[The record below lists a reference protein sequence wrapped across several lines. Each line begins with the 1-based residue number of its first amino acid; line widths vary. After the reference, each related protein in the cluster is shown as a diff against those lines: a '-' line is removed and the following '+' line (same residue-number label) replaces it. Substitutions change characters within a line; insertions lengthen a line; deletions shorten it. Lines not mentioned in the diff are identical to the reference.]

1 MAECKTINKV
11 EEAKKY
17 QILSMNIALK
27 GKIMYVTSSENNN
40 MFILTDSDEY
50 NFYAIKKGKNKE
62 NIIESYFL
70 KSEIPDGAVFQTNN
84 QESQIWCN
92 KLGTHVII
100 KYKNAVFYY
109 NTYMKKKKA
118 EIMLFTLNKYLQPY
132 SVAFNDDFYDIEK
145 TGKILFSDYNSSI
158 YELEIE
164 LNEQKEMIHF
174 FGEIF
179 KFKAEIVKKYD
190 ETDEDPTFDFFEM
203 EKDDRILDMKLIL
216 SKDTTTMGDASIGN
230 EGKNIF
236 ILAITKNI
244 LFQFYGKDS
253 YKKVFENYKLENGNI
268 LKAYKRFISKTKNE
282 FKYSRIQLINEASLE
297 KEKKSEIIFGF
308 MSKCGY
314 MMGKLNTI
322 NPVPQKS
329 FKVIEFYKPNREQ
342 KEELIRAPPKMV
354 CQSINH
360 IFFLHHDYL
369 VIQNKLTNRII
380 HDEYLPY
387 PYLDMYY
394 HHISNGI
401 IIYNENG
408 IYKIP
413 LENEFKYLFEDYIE
427 IGNYE
432 SALELTKDEKK
443 IRPKLHKLYA
453 EQLFEQKQ
461 YLKAAD
467 EYAFSDEIFEHVCIK
482 FLGINNC
489 QALLEY
495 LALVLKF
502 RCQNKLNAV
511 KDKTESEKDNSF
523 FIDKYL
529 IITWIF
535 ELIVGKNENDKA
547 QKLIQYLRTYCR
559 DNKYKNYINIFLIYY
574 ILNIYGKNKE
584 YLEFANLRGDYK
596 SSILSLIDHRK
607 IKECL
612 FTLSSM
618 VQGGVTLEN
627 PLPKEIFFNYSN
639 LFIKECP
646 KESID
651 LLENYFIVNDKQD
664 EIIKI
669 LNYPNYKML
678 AKEEENFKIVLNFIK
693 KLIRKKFKILG
704 NEIDYKK
711 NANIHNLYI
720 LLSSYKTELYKQEL
734 IDYLMNYLTSRSI
747 KLQKIITSEAIYFD
761 LYFAKKIFEKKS
773 DILDKK
779 VLCILNYLL
788 EQYTD
793 SIDLALTNNITINEN
808 DQSKELVYMLA
819 ENIPDPKLRKKIWL
833 KIFEYKKK
841 NNNLSEAKIIISK
854 SKNLIKIEDILPLM
868 GGNVKINEFK
878 DELKVCIQNY
888 EASKGK
894 LISEINLFNELNES
908 INRDID
914 LSEKK
919 AIQMNYTRIRCCRC
933 NKNIRGE
940 KYFLFPCK
948 HIFDIECLI
957 DTYIKFKEFNKIEDK
972 KFDQKITVIKKLSEK
987 IEKLKLKKKKAN
999 EYENKT
1005 KDLESLGTLQKLKTL
1020 NIKTLISKEIQKDQF
1035 SKEEELMLNDTER
1048 ILYNYLDEECLL
1060 CGKEVIE
1067 SIQASFG
1074 EENDFDLDL

>member
-27 GKIMYVTSSENNN
+27 GKIMYVTSSEKNN

-50 NFYAIKKGKNKE
+50 NFYVIKKGKNKE
-62 NIIESYFL
+62 NVIESYFL

-109 NTYMKKKKA
+109 NPYMKKKTA
-118 EIMLFTLNKYLQPY
+118 EMMLFTLNKYLQPY
-132 SVAFNDDFYDIEK
+132 SVAFNDDVYEPEK

-282 FKYSRIQLINEASLE
+282 FKYSRIQLINETSSE
-297 KEKKSEIIFGF
+297 KSEIIFGF

-467 EYAFSDEIFEHVCIK
+467 EYAFSDEIFEHVCMK

>member
-1 MAECKTINKV
+1 MSECKTINKV

-17 QILSMNIALK
+17 QIISMNIALK

-50 NFYAIKKGKNKE
+50 NFYVIKKGKNKE
-62 NIIESYFL
+62 NNIESYFL
-70 KSEIPDGAVFQTNN
+70 KSEIPDGAVFQTNS
-84 QESQIWCN
+84 QESQIWCD
-92 KLGTHVII
+92 KMGTHVII

-109 NTYMKKKKA
+109 NPYMKKKTS
-118 EIMLFTLNKYLQPY
+118 EMMLFTLNKYLQPY

-158 YELEIE
+158 YELQIE
-164 LNEQKEMIHF
+164 LNEEKEMIHY

-179 KFKAEIVKKYD
+179 KFKAEKVKKYD
-190 ETDEDPTFDFFEM
+190 ETDEDPDFDFFQM
-203 EKDDRILDMKLIL
+203 EKDDRILDMKLIV
-216 SKDTTTMGDASIGN
+216 SKDTTTMGDANLGT

-244 LFQFYGKDS
+244 LFQFYGKNS
-253 YKKVFENYKLENGNI
+253 YKEVFENYKLENGNI
-268 LKAYKRFISKTKNE
+268 LKAYKRFISKTKKD
-282 FKYSRIQLINEASLE
+282 FRYSRIQLINEASLE

-308 MSKCGY
+308 MSQCGY
-314 MMGKLNTI
+314 MMGKLSTI
-322 NPVPQKS
+322 NPEPQKS

-354 CQSINH
+354 SQSLNH

-394 HHISNGI
+394 NQISNGI
-401 IIYNENG
+401 ILYNENG
-408 IYKIP
+408 IYKIS

-432 SALELTKDEKK
+432 SALELTKEEKK

-453 EQLFEQKQ
+453 EHLFEQKK
-461 YLKAAD
+461 YLEAAD
-467 EYAFSDEIFEHVCIK
+467 EYAFSDEIFEHVCMK
-482 FLGINNC
+482 FLSINHS

-495 LALVLKF
+495 LALVLFF
-502 RCQNKLNAV
+502 RCRNK
-511 KDKTESEKDNSF
+511 KDKTELEKDSNF

-529 IITWIF
+529 ITTWIF
-535 ELIVGKNENDKA
+535 ELIVGKNEHDKA
-547 QKLIQYLRTYCR
+547 KKLIQYLRTYCR
-559 DNKYKNYINIFLIYY
+559 DNKYKNYINIYLLYY

-596 SSILSLIDHRK
+596 SSILALIDHRK
-607 IKECL
+607 IKDCL
-612 FTLSSM
+612 FILSSM

-664 EIIKI
+664 EVIKI

-678 AKEEENFKIVLNFIK
+678 SKDEENFKIVLNFLK

-704 NEIDYKK
+704 NEIDYRK
-711 NANIHNLYI
+711 NSDIHNLYI

-747 KLQKIITSEAIYFD
+747 KLQKIISSESIYFD
-761 LYFAKKIFEKKS
+761 LYFAKKIFEKKN

-793 SIDLALTNNITINEN
+793 SIDLALNNNLTINEN

-833 KIFEYKKK
+833 KIFEFKKK

-888 EASKGK
+888 EESKGK
-894 LISEINLFNELNES
+894 LISEVNLFNELNET

-919 AIQMNYTRIRCCRC
+919 AIQMKYTSLRCCRC
-933 NKNIRGE
+933 NKNIKGD
-940 KYFLFPCK
+940 KYFLFPCR
-948 HIFDIECLI
+948 HIFDIDCLI
-957 DTYIKFKEFNKIEDK
+957 DTYIKFKELNNIEDK
-972 KFDQKITVIKKLSEK
+972 KFDQKIEVIRNLSKK
-987 IEKLKLKKKKAN
+987 IERLKSKKKKAN
-999 EYENKT
+999 EFENKA
-1005 KDLESLGTLQKLKTL
+1005 KDIENLGTLQKLKTL
-1020 NIKTLISKEIQKDQF
+1020 NIKTLISKEIQKEQF
-1035 SKEEELMLNDTER
+1035 SKEEEFMLNDTQR

-1067 SIQASFG
+1067 STQASFG
-1074 EENDFDLDL
+1074 EEEDLDWSL

>member
-1 MAECKTINKV
+1 
-11 EEAKKY
+11 
-17 QILSMNIALK
+17 
-27 GKIMYVTSSENNN
+27 
-40 MFILTDSDEY
+40 
-50 NFYAIKKGKNKE
+50 
-62 NIIESYFL
+62 
-70 KSEIPDGAVFQTNN
+70 
-84 QESQIWCN
+84 
-92 KLGTHVII
+92 
-100 KYKNAVFYY
+100 
-109 NTYMKKKKA
+109 
-118 EIMLFTLNKYLQPY
+118 
-132 SVAFNDDFYDIEK
+132 
-145 TGKILFSDYNSSI
+145 
-158 YELEIE
+158 
-164 LNEQKEMIHF
+164 
-174 FGEIF
+174 
-179 KFKAEIVKKYD
+179 
-190 ETDEDPTFDFFEM
+190 
-203 EKDDRILDMKLIL
+203 
-216 SKDTTTMGDASIGN
+216 
-230 EGKNIF
+230 
-236 ILAITKNI
+236 
-244 LFQFYGKDS
+244 
-253 YKKVFENYKLENGNI
+253 
-268 LKAYKRFISKTKNE
+268 
-282 FKYSRIQLINEASLE
+282 
-297 KEKKSEIIFGF
+297 
-308 MSKCGY
+308 
-314 MMGKLNTI
+314 
-322 NPVPQKS
+322 
-329 FKVIEFYKPNREQ
+329 
-342 KEELIRAPPKMV
+342 
-354 CQSINH
+354 
-360 IFFLHHDYL
+360 
-369 VIQNKLTNRII
+369 
-380 HDEYLPY
+380 
-387 PYLDMYY
+387 
-394 HHISNGI
+394 
-401 IIYNENG
+401 
-408 IYKIP
+408 
-413 LENEFKYLFEDYIE
+413 
-427 IGNYE
+427 
-432 SALELTKDEKK
+432 
-443 IRPKLHKLYA
+443 
-453 EQLFEQKQ
+453 
-461 YLKAAD
+461 
-467 EYAFSDEIFEHVCIK
+467 
-482 FLGINNC
+482 
-489 QALLEY
+489 
-495 LALVLKF
+495 
-502 RCQNKLNAV
+502 
-511 KDKTESEKDNSF
+511 
-523 FIDKYL
+523 
-529 IITWIF
+529 
-535 ELIVGKNENDKA
+535 
-547 QKLIQYLRTYCR
+547 
-559 DNKYKNYINIFLIYY
+559 
-574 ILNIYGKNKE
+574 LNIYGKNKE

-651 LLENYFIVNDKQD
+651 LLENYFIVNDKQE

-1067 SIQASFG
+1067 STQASFG

>member
-50 NFYAIKKGKNKE
+50 NFYVIKKGKNKE
-62 NIIESYFL
+62 NVIESYFL

-109 NTYMKKKKA
+109 NPYMKKKTA
-118 EIMLFTLNKYLQPY
+118 EMMLFTLNKYLQPY
-132 SVAFNDDFYDIEK
+132 SVAFNDDVYEPEK

-282 FKYSRIQLINEASLE
+282 FKYSRIQLINETSSE
-297 KEKKSEIIFGF
+297 KSEIIFGF

-467 EYAFSDEIFEHVCIK
+467 EYAFSDEIFEHVCMK
-482 FLGINNC
+482 FLGIYNC

-529 IITWIF
+529 ITTWIF

>member
-1 MAECKTINKV
+1 MSECKTINKV

-17 QILSMNIALK
+17 QIISMNIALK

-50 NFYAIKKGKNKE
+50 NFYVIKKGKNKE
-62 NIIESYFL
+62 NNIESYFL
-70 KSEIPDGAVFQTNN
+70 KSEIPDGAVFQTNS
-84 QESQIWCN
+84 QESQIWCD
-92 KLGTHVII
+92 KMGTHVII

-109 NTYMKKKKA
+109 NPYMKKKTS
-118 EIMLFTLNKYLQPY
+118 EMMLFTLNKYLQPY

-158 YELEIE
+158 YELQIE
-164 LNEQKEMIHF
+164 LNEEKEMIHY

-179 KFKAEIVKKYD
+179 KFKAEKVKKYD
-190 ETDEDPTFDFFEM
+190 ETDEDPDFDFFQM
-203 EKDDRILDMKLIL
+203 EKDDRILDMKLIV
-216 SKDTTTMGDASIGN
+216 SKDTTTMGDASLGT

-244 LFQFYGKDS
+244 LFQFYGKNS
-253 YKKVFENYKLENGNI
+253 YKEVFENYKLENGNI
-268 LKAYKRFISKTKNE
+268 LKAYKRFISKTKKE
-282 FKYSRIQLINEASLE
+282 FRYSRIQLINEASLE

-308 MSKCGY
+308 MSQCGY

-322 NPVPQKS
+322 NPEPQKS

-354 CQSINH
+354 SQSLNH

-394 HHISNGI
+394 NQISNGI
-401 IIYNENG
+401 ILYNENG
-408 IYKIP
+408 IYKIS

-432 SALELTKDEKK
+432 SALELTKEEKK

-453 EQLFEQKQ
+453 EHLFEQKK
-461 YLKAAD
+461 YLEAAD
-467 EYAFSDEIFEHVCIK
+467 EYAFSDEIFEHVCMK
-482 FLGINNC
+482 FLSINHS

-495 LALVLKF
+495 LALVLFF
-502 RCQNKLNAV
+502 RCRNK
-511 KDKTESEKDNSF
+511 KDKIESEKDSNF

-529 IITWIF
+529 ITTWIF
-535 ELIVGKNENDKA
+535 ELIVGKNEHDKA
-547 QKLIQYLRTYCR
+547 KKLIQYLRTYCR
-559 DNKYKNYINIFLIYY
+559 DNKYKNYINIYLLYY
-574 ILNIYGKNKE
+574 ILNIYGKNGE

-596 SSILSLIDHRK
+596 SSILALIDHRK
-607 IKECL
+607 IKDCL
-612 FTLSSM
+612 STLSSM

-627 PLPKEIFFNYSN
+627 PLPKDIFFNYSN

-664 EIIKI
+664 EVIKI

-678 AKEEENFKIVLNFIK
+678 SKDEENFKIVLNFLK

-704 NEIDYKK
+704 NEIDYRK
-711 NANIHNLYI
+711 NSDIHNLYI

-747 KLQKIITSEAIYFD
+747 KLQKIISSESIYFD
-761 LYFAKKIFEKKS
+761 LYFAKKIFEKKN

-793 SIDLALTNNITINEN
+793 SIDLALNNNLTINEN

-833 KIFEYKKK
+833 KIFEFKKK

-888 EASKGK
+888 EESKGK
-894 LISEINLFNELNES
+894 LISEVNLFNELNET

-919 AIQMNYTRIRCCRC
+919 AIQMKYTSLRCCRC
-933 NKNIRGE
+933 NKNIKGD
-940 KYFLFPCK
+940 KYFLFPCR
-948 HIFDIECLI
+948 HIFDIDCLI
-957 DTYIKFKEFNKIEDK
+957 DTYIKFKELNNIEDK
-972 KFDQKITVIKKLSEK
+972 KFDQKIEVIRNLSKK
-987 IEKLKLKKKKAN
+987 IERLKSKKKKAN
-999 EYENKT
+999 ELENKA
-1005 KDLESLGTLQKLKTL
+1005 KDVENLGALQKLKTL
-1020 NIKTLISKEIQKDQF
+1020 NIKTLISKEIQKEQF
-1035 SKEEELMLNDTER
+1035 SKEEEFMLNDTQR

-1067 SIQASFG
+1067 STQASFG
-1074 EENDFDLDL
+1074 EEEDLDWSL

>member
-1 MAECKTINKV
+1 MSECKTINKV

-17 QILSMNIALK
+17 QIISMNIALK

-50 NFYAIKKGKNKE
+50 NFYVIKKGKNKE
-62 NIIESYFL
+62 NNIESYFL
-70 KSEIPDGAVFQTNN
+70 KSEIPDGAVFQTNS
-84 QESQIWCN
+84 QESQIWCD
-92 KLGTHVII
+92 KMGTHVII

-109 NTYMKKKKA
+109 NPYMKKKTS
-118 EIMLFTLNKYLQPY
+118 EMMLFTLNKYLQPY

-158 YELEIE
+158 YELQIE
-164 LNEQKEMIHF
+164 LNEEKEMIHY

-179 KFKAEIVKKYD
+179 KFKAEKVKKYD
-190 ETDEDPTFDFFEM
+190 ETDEDPDFDFFQM
-203 EKDDRILDMKLIL
+203 EKDDRILDMKLIV
-216 SKDTTTMGDASIGN
+216 SKDTTTMGDANLGT

-244 LFQFYGKDS
+244 LFQFYGKNS
-253 YKKVFENYKLENGNI
+253 YKEVFENYKLENGNI
-268 LKAYKRFISKTKNE
+268 LKAYKRFISKTKKE
-282 FKYSRIQLINEASLE
+282 FRYSRIQLINEASLE

-308 MSKCGY
+308 MSQCGY

-322 NPVPQKS
+322 NPEPQKS

-354 CQSINH
+354 SQSLNH

-394 HHISNGI
+394 NQISNGI
-401 IIYNENG
+401 ILYNENG
-408 IYKIP
+408 IYKIS

-432 SALELTKDEKK
+432 SALELTKEEKK

-453 EQLFEQKQ
+453 EHLFEQKK
-461 YLKAAD
+461 YLEAAD
-467 EYAFSDEIFEHVCIK
+467 EYAFSDEIFEHVCMK
-482 FLGINNC
+482 FLSINHS

-495 LALVLKF
+495 LALVLFF
-502 RCQNKLNAV
+502 RCRNK
-511 KDKTESEKDNSF
+511 KDKTELEKDSNF

-529 IITWIF
+529 ITTWIF
-535 ELIVGKNENDKA
+535 ELIVGKNEHDKA
-547 QKLIQYLRTYCR
+547 KKLIQYLRTYCR
-559 DNKYKNYINIFLIYY
+559 DNKYKNYINIYLLYY

-596 SSILSLIDHRK
+596 SSILALIDHRK
-607 IKECL
+607 IKDCL
-612 FTLSSM
+612 FILSSM

-627 PLPKEIFFNYSN
+627 PLPKDIFFNYSN

-664 EIIKI
+664 EVIKI

-678 AKEEENFKIVLNFIK
+678 SKDEENFKIVLNFLK

-704 NEIDYKK
+704 NEIDYRK
-711 NANIHNLYI
+711 NSDIHNLYI

-747 KLQKIITSEAIYFD
+747 KLQKIISSESIYFD
-761 LYFAKKIFEKKS
+761 LYFAKKIFEKKN

-793 SIDLALTNNITINEN
+793 SIDLALNNNLTINEN

-833 KIFEYKKK
+833 KIFEFKKK

-888 EASKGK
+888 EESKGK
-894 LISEINLFNELNES
+894 LISEVNLFNELNET

-919 AIQMNYTRIRCCRC
+919 AIQMKYTSLRCCRC
-933 NKNIRGE
+933 NKNIKGD
-940 KYFLFPCK
+940 KYFLFPCR
-948 HIFDIECLI
+948 HIFDIDCLI
-957 DTYIKFKEFNKIEDK
+957 DTYIKFKELNNIEDK
-972 KFDQKITVIKKLSEK
+972 KFDQKIEVIRNLSKK
-987 IEKLKLKKKKAN
+987 IERLKSKKKKAN
-999 EYENKT
+999 ELENKA
-1005 KDLESLGTLQKLKTL
+1005 KDVENLGALQKLKTL
-1020 NIKTLISKEIQKDQF
+1020 NIKTLISKEIQKEQF
-1035 SKEEELMLNDTER
+1035 SKEEEFMLNDTQR

-1067 SIQASFG
+1067 STQASFG
-1074 EENDFDLDL
+1074 EEEDLDWSL

>member
-27 GKIMYVTSSENNN
+27 GKIMYVTSSEKNN

-50 NFYAIKKGKNKE
+50 NFYVIKKGKNKE
-62 NIIESYFL
+62 NVIESYFL

-109 NTYMKKKKA
+109 NPYMKKKTA
-118 EIMLFTLNKYLQPY
+118 EMMLFTLNKYLQPY
-132 SVAFNDDFYDIEK
+132 SVAFNDDVYEPEK

-282 FKYSRIQLINEASLE
+282 FKYSRIQLINETSSE
-297 KEKKSEIIFGF
+297 KSEIIFGF

-467 EYAFSDEIFEHVCIK
+467 EYAFSDEIFEHVCMK
-482 FLGINNC
+482 FLGIYNC

>member
-27 GKIMYVTSSENNN
+27 GKIMYVTSSEKNN

-50 NFYAIKKGKNKE
+50 NFYVIKKGKNKE
-62 NIIESYFL
+62 NVIESYFL

-109 NTYMKKKKA
+109 NPYMKKKTA
-118 EIMLFTLNKYLQPY
+118 EMMLFTLNKYLQPY
-132 SVAFNDDFYDIEK
+132 SVAFNDDVYEPEK

-282 FKYSRIQLINEASLE
+282 FKYSRIQLINETSSE
-297 KEKKSEIIFGF
+297 KSEIIFGF

-394 HHISNGI
+394 HHISKGI

-467 EYAFSDEIFEHVCIK
+467 EYAFSDEIFEHVCMK

>member
-50 NFYAIKKGKNKE
+50 NFYVIKKEKNKE

-84 QESQIWCN
+84 QESQIWCD

-109 NTYMKKKKA
+109 NPYMKKKTA
-118 EIMLFTLNKYLQPY
+118 EMMLFTLNKYLQPY

-179 KFKAEIVKKYD
+179 KFKAEKVKKYD

-203 EKDDRILDMKLIL
+203 EKDDRILDMKLIV
-216 SKDTTTMGDASIGN
+216 SKESAMGDASIGN

-253 YKKVFENYKLENGNI
+253 YKQVFENYKLENGNI

-282 FKYSRIQLINEASLE
+282 FKYSRIQLINETSLE

-314 MMGKLNTI
+314 MMGKLSTI

-394 HHISNGI
+394 NQISNGI

-408 IYKIP
+408 IYKIS
-413 LENEFKYLFEDYIE
+413 LENEFKYLFEDHIE

-432 SALELTKDEKK
+432 SALDLTKEDKK

-467 EYAFSDEIFEHVCIK
+467 EYAFSDEIFEHVCMK

-502 RCQNKLNAV
+502 RCQNQSNTS
-511 KDKTESEKDNSF
+511 KDKTESRKDNSF

-529 IITWIF
+529 ITTWIF
-535 ELIVGKNENDKA
+535 ELIVGKNEDDKA

-574 ILNIYGKNKE
+574 ILNVYGKNKE

-596 SSILSLIDHRK
+596 SSILSLIDHRR

-612 FTLSSM
+612 FSLSSM

-627 PLPKEIFFNYSN
+627 PLPREIFFNYSN

-678 AKEEENFKIVLNFIK
+678 SKDEENFKSVLSFIK

-747 KLQKIITSEAIYFD
+747 KLQKIISSEAIYFD

-793 SIDLALTNNITINEN
+793 SIDLALNNNIIINEN

-819 ENIPDPKLRKKIWL
+819 ENIPDPKLRKKIWI
-833 KIFEYKKK
+833 KIFEYKKQ
-841 NNNLSEAKIIISK
+841 NNNLSEAKNIISK

-919 AIQMNYTRIRCCRC
+919 AIQMSYTRLRCCRC

-972 KFDQKITVIKKLSEK
+972 KFDQKITVIKNLSEK

-1005 KDLESLGTLQKLKTL
+1005 KDLESLGTLQKLKSL

-1035 SKEEELMLNDTER
+1035 SKEEEFMLNDTEK

-1067 SIQASFG
+1067 STQASFG
-1074 EENDFDLDL
+1074 EENDFDLEL

>member
-27 GKIMYVTSSENNN
+27 GKIMYVTSSEKNN

-50 NFYAIKKGKNKE
+50 NFYVIKKGKNKE
-62 NIIESYFL
+62 NVIESYFL

-109 NTYMKKKKA
+109 NPYMKKKTA
-118 EIMLFTLNKYLQPY
+118 EMMLFTLNKYLQPY
-132 SVAFNDDFYDIEK
+132 SVAFNDDVYEPEK

-282 FKYSRIQLINEASLE
+282 FKYSRIQLINETSSE
-297 KEKKSEIIFGF
+297 KSEIIFGF

-467 EYAFSDEIFEHVCIK
+467 EYAFSDEIFEHVCMK
-482 FLGINNC
+482 FLGIYNC

-529 IITWIF
+529 ITTWIF

>member
-27 GKIMYVTSSENNN
+27 GKIMYVTSSEKNN

-50 NFYAIKKGKNKE
+50 NFYVIKKGKNKE
-62 NIIESYFL
+62 NVIESYFL

-109 NTYMKKKKA
+109 NPYMKKKTA
-118 EIMLFTLNKYLQPY
+118 EMMLFTLNKYLQPY
-132 SVAFNDDFYDIEK
+132 SVAFNDDVYEPEK

-282 FKYSRIQLINEASLE
+282 FKYSRIQLINETSSE
-297 KEKKSEIIFGF
+297 KSEIIFGF

-467 EYAFSDEIFEHVCIK
+467 EYAFSDEIFEHVCMK

-529 IITWIF
+529 ITTWIF

>member
-27 GKIMYVTSSENNN
+27 GKIMYVTSSEKNN

-50 NFYAIKKGKNKE
+50 NFYVIKKGKNKE
-62 NIIESYFL
+62 NVIESYFL

-109 NTYMKKKKA
+109 NPYMKKKTA
-118 EIMLFTLNKYLQPY
+118 EMMLFTLNKYLQPY
-132 SVAFNDDFYDIEK
+132 SVAFNDDVYEPEK

-282 FKYSRIQLINEASLE
+282 FKYSRIQLINETSSE
-297 KEKKSEIIFGF
+297 KSEIIFGF

-408 IYKIP
+408 IYIIP

-467 EYAFSDEIFEHVCIK
+467 EYAFSDEIFEHVCMK

-1035 SKEEELMLNDTER
+1035 SKEEEIMINDTER

>member
-27 GKIMYVTSSENNN
+27 GKIMYVTSSEKNN

-50 NFYAIKKGKNKE
+50 NFYVIKKGKNKE
-62 NIIESYFL
+62 NVIESYFL

-109 NTYMKKKKA
+109 NPYMKKKTA
-118 EIMLFTLNKYLQPY
+118 EMMLFTLNKYLQPY
-132 SVAFNDDFYDIEK
+132 SVAFNDDVYEPEK

-282 FKYSRIQLINEASLE
+282 FKYSRIQLINETSSE
-297 KEKKSEIIFGF
+297 KSEIIFGF

-467 EYAFSDEIFEHVCIK
+467 EYAFSDEIFEHVCMK

-1067 SIQASFG
+1067 STQASFG